1 MTPTRIAAK
10 YKAVGITAGVA
21 LFVAAGLFLTIAANR
36 AVPLSTAPLPPLSP
50 AVIAPAEELG
60 RAFAAVAGRV
70 KPAVVN
76 VYSERMVTEQQ
87 PQLPFPFSGDF
98 FGQFF
103 GQQFPQQQQQQ
114 PHRVP
119 EEGLGSG
126 MILDREG
133 YILTNYHVVKDFT
146 TIQVQLSDQRKFP
159 AEVVGTD
166 PRTDVAVIR
175 IKGSVPGDLPTVQLG
190 DSDAMQD
197 GDLVLAVGAP
207 FGLTQ
212 TVTNGIIS
220 AKGRSNL
227 GIADYEDF
235 LQTDAPINPGNSGGP
250 LVNMQGQVIGMNSA
264 ILTGGTSPGSEGQ
277 FGGVGFAIPINMIKA
292 MLPTLMKGESI
303 VRGMIGVVIQEV
315 SPDLA
320 KQFNLPNTRG
330 ALVSQVNPTSP
341 AARAGLKSGDDIVR
355 FDGHAIDATR
365 DLRNLV
371 AATAPGTK
379 VPVEFI
385 RDGQQET
392 VTVTVG
398 KLTSTVASATPNR
411 SGAGELTK
419 LGLRVQTLTPEL
431 ANQYGLEEDHGVV
444 ITNVQEGSAASL
456 ADLQAG
462 DIIVQADRKPVNSVA
477 ELENVV
483 ASAKSQI
490 LLLISRKGTSAYV
503 VLQLQ

>member
-1 MTPTRIAAK
+1 MTPTRIAAN

-21 LFVAAGLFLTIAANR
+21 LFVAAGLFLTMGANR
-36 AVPLSTAPLPPLSP
+36 TVALNTAALPPLSP
-50 AVIAPAEELG
+50 AVIAPAEALG

-76 VYSERMVTEQQ
+76 VYSERMVMQQQ
-87 PQLPFPFSGDF
+87 PQSPFPFGDDF

-103 GQQFPQQQQQQ
+103 GQQMPQQRQR
-114 PHRVP
+114 RVP
-119 EEGLGSG
+119 ERGLGSG
-126 MILDREG
+126 MILDRDG

-146 TIQVQLSDQRKFP
+146 TIQVQLADQRKFP
-159 AEVVGTD
+159 AEVIGTD
-166 PRTDVAVIR
+166 PKTDVAVIK
-175 IKGSVPGDLPTVQLG
+175 IKGSVPSDLPTVQLG
-190 DSDAMQD
+190 DSDAIED

-220 AKGRSNL
+220 AKGRSDL

-250 LVNMQGQVIGMNSA
+250 LVDMQGQVIGMNSA
-264 ILTGGTSPGSEGQ
+264 ILTGGTAPGSEGQ

-292 MLPTLMKGESI
+292 MLPTLMKGEPI

-320 KQFNLPNTRG
+320 KQFNLPNTNG
-330 ALVSQVNPTSP
+330 ALVSQVNPNSP
-341 AARAGLKSGDDIVR
+341 AARAGLKGGDEIVR
-355 FDGHAIDATR
+355 FDGHSIGNTR

-379 VPVEFI
+379 VPLEII
-385 RDGQQET
+385 RDGQQERLT
-392 VTVTVG
+392 VTIG
-398 KLTSTVASATPNR
+398 RLTSTVAAATPDR
-411 SGAGELTK
+411 SGANELAK

-431 ANQYGLEEDHGVV
+431 ANRYGLEEDQGVV
-444 ITNVQEGSAASL
+444 ITNIQEGSAASL

-462 DIIVQADRKPVNSVA
+462 DIVVQANRKPVNSVA

-483 ASAKSQI
+483 ASAKNQI
-490 LLLISRKGTSAYV
+490 LLLISRQGTSAYV